1 MALVRTELLTKSF
14 GALTAV
20 NAVTLEVAEG
30 SLHSVIGPNGAGKT
44 TFFNL
49 LTGQHVPTSGRIIF
63 DGRDIAGTPPHGIAH
78 LGIARS
84 FQRTSIFPTLSI
96 LDNVWLAAFARQE
109 SWRGFAWRRADRYPE
124 LTQRALEVLGEVG
137 LGEKAGQPA
146 REISHGEQRQ
156 LELAIALAASPR
168 LLLLDEPAAGLSP
181 DETQKM
187 VALVRKLKGRYTIIL
202 IEHKIDV
209 VMTMSDRISVMHFG
223 SGNSPDCPRAESK
236 AHNSCRCSVNSAVQR
251 AHSLRCSSSRVLELP
266 SNSPSRYAAICS
278 VWQTRLSVLAFI
290 G

>member
-1 MALVRTELLTKSF
+1 MHLIRTERLTKSF

-20 NAVTLEVAEG
+20 NEVTLEVQQG

-49 LTGQHVPTSGRIIF
+49 LTGQLAPTSGRIIF
-63 DGRDIAGTPPHGIAH
+63 DGRDIAGTPPHDVAH

-96 LDNVWLAAFARQE
+96 LDNVWLAAFARHD
-109 SWRGFAWRRADRYPE
+109 SWRGVAWRRADRYPE
-124 LTQRALEVLGEVG
+124 LSAKAMAALKDVG
-137 LGEKAGQPA
+137 LEAKAVRPA

-168 LLLLDEPAAGLSP
+168 LLLLDEPAAGLSA
-181 DETQKM
+181 DETHKM
-187 VALVRKLKGRYTIIL
+187 VALVRQLKGRYTILL

-223 SGNSPDCPRAESK
+223 SVIAEGAPGEIQQNAAVRRAYLGGIT
-236 AHNSCRCSVNSAVQR
+236 A
-251 AHSLRCSSSRVLELP
+251 P
-266 SNSPSRYAAICS
+266 
-278 VWQTRLSVLAFI
+278 
-290 G
+290 

>member
-1 MALVRTELLTKSF
+1 MRLIRTESLTKSF

-20 NAVTLEVAEG
+20 SAVTLEVEEG

-49 LTGQHVPTSGRIIF
+49 LTGQQAPTSGRIIF

-96 LDNVWLAAFARQE
+96 LDNVWLAAFARQD

-124 LTQRALEVLGEVG
+124 LTRRALSVLGEVG
-137 LGEKAGQPA
+137 LGEKAGLPA

-187 VALVRKLKGRYTIIL
+187 VTLVRKLKGRYTIIL

-209 VMTMSDRISVMHFG
+209 VMTISDRISVMHFG
-223 SGNSPDCPRAESK
+223 SVIAEGTPGEIQRNAEVRRAYLGGVPAS
-236 AHNSCRCSVNSAVQR
+236 
-251 AHSLRCSSSRVLELP
+251 
-266 SNSPSRYAAICS
+266 
-278 VWQTRLSVLAFI
+278 
-290 G
+290 

>member
-1 MALVRTELLTKSF
+1 MPLLRTERLTKSF

-20 NAVTLEVAEG
+20 NAVTLEIRAG

-49 LTGQHVPTSGRIIF
+49 LTGQLRPTSGHILF
-63 DGRDIAGTPPHGIAH
+63 DGRDIAGTPPHDVAH

-96 LDNVWLAAFARQE
+96 FDNVWLAAFARRP
-109 SWRGFAWRRADRYPE
+109 SWRGLAWRRADRYPE
-124 LTQRALEVLGEVG
+124 LREKTLAALHDVG
-137 LGEKAGQPA
+137 LDAKAGRAA

-156 LELAIALAASPR
+156 LELAIALAATPR

-181 DETQKM
+181 DETQRM
-187 VALVRKLKGRYTIIL
+187 VALVRQLKGRYTIVL

-209 VMTMSDRISVMHFG
+209 VMTISDRISVMHFG
-223 SGNSPDCPRAESK
+223 SVIAEGTPAEIQRNADVRRAYLGG
-236 AHNSCRCSVNSAVQR
+236 VAV
-251 AHSLRCSSSRVLELP
+251 
-266 SNSPSRYAAICS
+266 
-278 VWQTRLSVLAFI
+278 T
-290 G
+290 

>member
-1 MALVRTELLTKSF
+1 VPLVRTEKLTKAF

-20 NAVTLEVAEG
+20 DAVTLAVEEG

-49 LTGQHVPTSGRIIF
+49 LTGQLAPTSGRIIF
-63 DGRDIAGTPPHGIAH
+63 DGRDIAGTPPHRIAH

-96 LDNVWLAAFARQE
+96 LDNVWLAAFARQA
-109 SWRGFAWRRADRYPE
+109 SWRGLAWRRADRYPA
-124 LTQRALEVLGEVG
+124 LTARAEAVLADVG
-137 LGEKAGQPA
+137 LGAQASRPA

-187 VALVRKLKGRYTIIL
+187 VALVRGLKGRYTIVL

-223 SGNSPDCPRAESK
+223 SVIAEGTPAEIQRNAEVRRAYLGGVT
-236 AHNSCRCSVNSAVQR
+236 A
-251 AHSLRCSSSRVLELP
+251 
-266 SNSPSRYAAICS
+266 
-278 VWQTRLSVLAFI
+278 
-290 G
+290 

>member
-1 MALVRTELLTKSF
+1 MPLVRTEHLTKAF

-20 NAVTLEVAEG
+20 NAVTLEVEEG

-49 LTGQHVPTSGRIIF
+49 LTGQHMPTSGRIIF
-63 DGRDIAGTPPHGIAH
+63 DGRDITGTPPHGIAH

-109 SWRGFAWRRADRYPE
+109 SWRGLAWRRADRYPE
-124 LTQRALEVLGEVG
+124 LTQRALSVLGEVG
-137 LGEKAGQPA
+137 LGEKAALPA
-146 REISHGEQRQ
+146 REMSHGEQRQ
-156 LELAIALAASPR
+156 LELAIALAATPR

-187 VALVRKLKGRYTIIL
+187 VALVQKLKRRYTILL

-209 VMTMSDRISVMHFG
+209 VMSMSDVISVMHFG
-223 SGNSPDCPRAESK
+223 SVIAHGNPVEIQRNAEVRRAY
-236 AHNSCRCSVNSAVQR
+236 
-251 AHSLRCSSSRVLELP
+251 LGGI
-266 SNSPSRYAAICS
+266 AAP
-278 VWQTRLSVLAFI
+278 
-290 G
+290 